1 MSNHP
6 DSEFVEK
13 LCSGLVHG
21 FDAGIDNCPS
31 GTLECGNN
39 RSAKLHPQVV
49 EELIQSEIEK
59 GYLLGPF
66 KKAPFETYR
75 ISPIGIA
82 EGKYSKKKRLIVDL
96 SAPYDNENIPSINEL
111 IDKDLHSLSYVT
123 VDDAIELIKKAG
135 VGAMLSKL
143 DICDAFKLIPLS
155 PGVWHLFGIKW
166 KNLYYFYKRL
176 VFGCRSSPKI
186 FDQLSVAICWIAMN
200 NYKVDNV
207 IHLLDDFLAVD
218 NASEKGYRT
227 MAVLSM
233 IFNKLHIPLSAK
245 KTVGPVTELEYLG
258 IILDSVN
265 MLARL
270 PLDKVQRL
278 IEMLHKYSKMESCTK
293 VKLLSLLG
301 HMSFASKVVVPGR
314 SFMSYLL
321 KLIRGKNNNHDIV
334 FFNDDCRRDMKMWL
348 SFLQN
353 WNGVSF
359 FIHSVVTN
367 DDIELYTDASSTKGF
382 GGYFAGKWFQDSWP
396 EELSMSVNNDKSLS
410 MALLELY
417 PIVMAAILW
426 GKQWTKKRIIFNC
439 DNLSC
444 VYILRKGRSP
454 CSNIMLLMRRLTW
467 LAATNNFSFYAE
479 HVRSEDNG
487 ISDSI
492 SRFQMDRFRRLAPNA
507 EKEPVPCV
515 PYQEV
520 IYP

>member
-6 DSEFVEK
+6 DSELVEK

-21 FDAGIDNCPS
+21 FDAGIDNCSS

-39 RSAKLHPQVV
+39 RSAKLQPQVV

-96 SAPYDNENIPSINEL
+96 SAPYDNENIPSI

-218 NASEKGYRT
+218 SASEKGYRT
-227 MAVLSM
+227 LAVLSM

-270 PLDKVQRL
+270 PSDKVQRL
-278 IEMLHKYSKMESCTK
+278 IEMLHKYSKMES
-293 VKLLSLLG
+293 
-301 HMSFASKVVVPGR
+301 
-314 SFMSYLL
+314 
-321 KLIRGKNNNHDIV
+321 
-334 FFNDDCRRDMKMWL
+334 
-348 SFLQN
+348 
-353 WNGVSF
+353 
-359 FIHSVVTN
+359 
-367 DDIELYTDASSTKGF
+367 
-382 GGYFAGKWFQDSWP
+382 
-396 EELSMSVNNDKSLS
+396 
-410 MALLELY
+410 
-417 PIVMAAILW
+417 
-426 GKQWTKKRIIFNC
+426 
-439 DNLSC
+439 
-444 VYILRKGRSP
+444 
-454 CSNIMLLMRRLTW
+454 
-467 LAATNNFSFYAE
+467 
-479 HVRSEDNG
+479 
-487 ISDSI
+487 
-492 SRFQMDRFRRLAPNA
+492 
-507 EKEPVPCV
+507 
-515 PYQEV
+515 
-520 IYP
+520 